1 MNIFSYFRKKGID
14 TVDASF
20 YRKIDEWISWY
31 NSNVRQFTFYKV
43 NTGRG
48 TSKRCRRKSMGMAK
62 KLSEDI
68 ADLLLNERVM
78 ITLEDETTQEFVRK
92 VLDNN
97 HFLVM
102 GNDYQER
109 KAYSGTVAYIP
120 YLYNAVVQEDGTI
133 SAGEIGINYV
143 DAKNIYPVSW
153 NNGNVTECVFTFVHT
168 VRQKKYVQIQFHR
181 IEPDG
186 MYVIENN
193 VLECTKGSAE
203 GRELTEQEWKQ
214 LKPFANLAARTETG
228 STEPQFVIDRLNIT
242 NNADEYVDGGCLKQ
256 FQFALT
262 SKEAYD
268 GDARTGIANSGFYQ
282 NFEEWTEQNNLN
294 DIVPELDG
302 HDAIKV
308 EVLQSGYLFS
318 TEADLGRYQMI
329 CRLIYK

>member
-1 MNIFSYFRKKGID
+1 MNIFNYFRKKGID

-43 NTGRG
+43 YTGRG

-186 MYVIENN
+186 GYVIENN

-242 NNADEYVDGGCLKQ
+242 NNADECDFCKC
-256 FQFALT
+256 
-262 SKEAYD
+262 
-268 GDARTGIANSGFYQ
+268 
-282 NFEEWTEQNNLN
+282 
-294 DIVPELDG
+294 
-302 HDAIKV
+302 H
-308 EVLQSGYLFS
+308 
-318 TEADLGRYQMI
+318 RYA
-329 CRLIYK
+329 

>member
-1 MNIFSYFRKKGID
+1 MNIFNYFRKKGID

-78 ITLEDETTQEFVRK
+78 ITLEDEMTQEFVQK

-120 YLYNAVVQEDGTI
+120 YLYNAVVQEDGTNLQVRLESTMWMPRTSI
-133 SAGEIGINYV
+133 RSAGIMGKSRN
-143 DAKNIYPVSW
+143 AFLRPC
-153 NNGNVTECVFTFVHT
+153 TRCVRRNTCRFSFT
-168 VRQKKYVQIQFHR
+168 R
-181 IEPDG
+181 
-186 MYVIENN
+186 
-193 VLECTKGSAE
+193 
-203 GRELTEQEWKQ
+203 
-214 LKPFANLAARTETG
+214 
-228 STEPQFVIDRLNIT
+228 
-242 NNADEYVDGGCLKQ
+242 
-256 FQFALT
+256 
-262 SKEAYD
+262 
-268 GDARTGIANSGFYQ
+268 
-282 NFEEWTEQNNLN
+282 
-294 DIVPELDG
+294 
-302 HDAIKV
+302 
-308 EVLQSGYLFS
+308 
-318 TEADLGRYQMI
+318 
-329 CRLIYK
+329 

>member
-1 MNIFSYFRKKGID
+1 MNIFNYFRKKGID

-78 ITLEDETTQEFVRK
+78 ITLEDETTQEFVQK

-120 YLYNAVVQEDGTI
+120 YLYNAVVQKDGTI

-153 NNGNVTECVFTFVHT
+153 NNGEVTECIFTFVHT

-181 IEPDG
+181 IESKG
-186 MYVIENN
+186 MYVIENS
-193 VLECTKGSAE
+193 VLECAKGSVE

-214 LKPFANLAARTETG
+214 LKPFANLVARTETG
-228 STEPQFVIDRLNIT
+228 FTEPQFVIDRL
-242 NNADEYVDGGCLKQ
+242 K
-256 FQFALT
+256 
-262 SKEAYD
+262 
-268 GDARTGIANSGFYQ
+268 RT
-282 NFEEWTEQNNLN
+282 
-294 DIVPELDG
+294 
-302 HDAIKV
+302 
-308 EVLQSGYLFS
+308 
-318 TEADLGRYQMI
+318 
-329 CRLIYK
+329 